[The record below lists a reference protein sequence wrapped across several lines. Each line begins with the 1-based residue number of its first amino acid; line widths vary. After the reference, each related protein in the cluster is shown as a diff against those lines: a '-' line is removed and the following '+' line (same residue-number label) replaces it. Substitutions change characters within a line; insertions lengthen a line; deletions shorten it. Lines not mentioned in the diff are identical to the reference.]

1 LLLNPILT
9 LILDGN
15 FSVNA
20 KVGEILKLACF
31 WSYHSKCNFRP
42 NDYYYDGI
50 SGYSIERGCDHWV
63 RFEKKVDNTTVSLK
77 AEEIS
82 RTKVL
87 NASQAIQGKAAGV
100 QVVSSDLPGST
111 LSYY

>member
-1 LLLNPILT
+1 MTIT
-9 LILDGN
+9 
-15 FSVNA
+15 
-20 KVGEILKLACF
+20 
-31 WSYHSKCNFRP
+31 
-42 NDYYYDGI
+42 DGI

-63 RFEKKVDNTTVSLK
+63 RFEKKVDNTTAIVSLK

-100 QVVSSDLPGST
+100 QVVSSDLPVLSVIIRGLGTALGGRT
-111 LSYY
+111 LYS